1 MTSNKNHTILDAE
14 LKNSLDVLQNIPAR
28 DEKRALH
35 GRSQF
40 LAEARTL
47 KQSVTPAAERR
58 PNRWMKNIQT
68 RLPFR
73 KEGGS
78 MFTQIISALLILITL
93 AGGAG
98 AGTVYAAQ
106 TSMPADA
113 LYPVKTWS
121 ENTRLELAASPE
133 KDIDLLLEFANRRI
147 EEMLVLAE
155 EGTAVPEPLM
165 EPLMTRLQTH
175 LELAL
180 QLCNQL
186 QDPLQTRQQIRQT
199 IMTQKMLLENAP
211 QDAQLLQT
219 RNMLQQRIH
228 QIDQTPLLDPAQD
241 QDQLQQQ
248 DRDRLRTD
256 QPEDAGNP
264 EANGYQEEQNSG
276 GPNPNLDAPDQQSGG
291 QAPQRTKTPMPGQSG
306 QQQGP
311 GGPDSSKGTG
321 N

>member
-1 MTSNKNHTILDAE
+1 MTSNKDHTMLDAE
-14 LKNSLDVLQNIPAR
+14 LKNSLAVLQDIPAR

-58 PNRWMKNIQT
+58 PNRWMENIQT

-73 KEGGS
+73 KEGVP

-106 TSMPADA
+106 SSMPADA

-121 ENTRLELAASPE
+121 ENARLELAASPE

-155 EGTAVPEPLM
+155 EGTLVPEPLITVCKLIWSWLYNYVTSCKI
-165 EPLMTRLQTH
+165 PS
-175 LELAL
+175 
-180 QLCNQL
+180 
-186 QDPLQTRQQIRQT
+186 DPPANPPDIDDPA
-199 IMTQKMLLENAP
+199 NAAGKCP
-211 QDAQLLQT
+211 ADAQILQT

-248 DRDRLRTD
+248 DRDRLRNR
-256 QPEDAGNP
+256 PA
-264 EANGYQEEQNSG
+264 
-276 GPNPNLDAPDQQSGG
+276 
-291 QAPQRTKTPMPGQSG
+291 
-306 QQQGP
+306 
-311 GGPDSSKGTG
+311 
-321 N
+321 

>member
-1 MTSNKNHTILDAE
+1 MTSNKDHTKLDAE
-14 LKNSLDVLQNIPAR
+14 LKNSLAVLQDIPTR

-40 LAEARTL
+40 LTEARTL

-58 PNRWMKNIQT
+58 PNRWMENIQT

-73 KEGGS
+73 KEGVP

-106 TSMPADA
+106 SSMPADV

-121 ENTRLELAASPE
+121 ENARLGLATSPE

-155 EGTAVPEPLM
+155 EGAAVP

-175 LELAL
+175 LDLAL
-180 QLCNQL
+180 QLCDQL
-186 QDPLQTRQQIRQT
+186 QDSQQTRQQIRQT
-199 IMTQKMLLENAP
+199 MMTQQKLIDKAP
-211 QDAQLLQT
+211 QEAQLLQT
-219 RNMLQQRIH
+219 RDMLQQRIH

-276 GPNPNLDAPDQQSGG
+276 GPNPNLDAPGQQSGG

-311 GGPDSSKGTG
+311 GGPDSSKGPG

>member
-1 MTSNKNHTILDAE
+1 MTSNKDHTKLDAE
-14 LKNSLDVLQNIPAR
+14 LKNSLAVLQDIPTR

-40 LAEARTL
+40 LTEARTL

-58 PNRWMKNIQT
+58 PNRWMENIQT

-73 KEGGS
+73 KEGVP

-106 TSMPADA
+106 SSMPADV

-121 ENTRLELAASPE
+121 ENARLGLATSPE

-155 EGTAVPEPLM
+155 EGAAVP

-175 LELAL
+175 LDLAL
-180 QLCNQL
+180 QLCDQL
-186 QDPLQTRQQIRQT
+186 QDSQQTRQQIRQT
-199 IMTQKMLLENAP
+199 MMTQQKLIDKAP
-211 QDAQLLQT
+211 QEAQLLQT
-219 RNMLQQRIH
+219 RDMLQQRIH

-311 GGPDSSKGTG
+311 GGPDSSKGPG

>member
-58 PNRWMKNIQT
+58 PNRWMENIQT

-73 KEGGS
+73 KEGVP

-106 TSMPADA
+106 SSMPADV

-121 ENTRLELAASPE
+121 ENARLGLATSPE

-155 EGTAVPEPLM
+155 EGAAVP

-175 LELAL
+175 LDLAL
-180 QLCNQL
+180 QLCDQL
-186 QDPLQTRQQIRQT
+186 QNSQQTRQQIRQT
-199 IMTQKMLLENAP
+199 MMTQQNLIDKAP
-211 QDAQLLQT
+211 QEAQLLQT
-219 RNMLQQRIH
+219 RDMLQQRIH

-311 GGPDSSKGTG
+311 GGPDSSKGPG

>member
-1 MTSNKNHTILDAE
+1 MTSNKDHTKLDAE
-14 LKNSLDVLQNIPAR
+14 LKNSLAVLQDIPTR

-40 LAEARTL
+40 LTEARTL

-106 TSMPADA
+106 SSMPADV

-121 ENTRLELAASPE
+121 ENARLGLATSPE

-155 EGTAVPEPLM
+155 EGAAVP

-175 LELAL
+175 LDLAL
-180 QLCNQL
+180 QLCDQL
-186 QDPLQTRQQIRQT
+186 QNSQQTRQQIRQT
-199 IMTQKMLLENAP
+199 MMTQQKLIDKAP
-211 QDAQLLQT
+211 QEAQLLQT
-219 RNMLQQRIH
+219 RDMLQQRIH

>member
-1 MTSNKNHTILDAE
+1 MTSNKDHTKLDAE
-14 LKNSLDVLQNIPAR
+14 LKNSLAVLQDIPAR

-40 LAEARTL
+40 LTEARTL

-58 PNRWMKNIQT
+58 PNRWMENIQT

-73 KEGGS
+73 KEGVP

-106 TSMPADA
+106 SSMPADA

-121 ENTRLELAASPE
+121 ENARLGLAASPE

-155 EGTAVPEPLM
+155 EGTVVPEPLI
-165 EPLMTRLQTH
+165 TRLQTH

-180 QLCNQL
+180 QLCDQL
-186 QDPLQTRQQIRQT
+186 QDPLQTRLQIRQT
-199 IMTQKMLLENAP
+199 LMIQQMLLENAP
-211 QDAQLLQT
+211 QDAQILQT

-264 EANGYQEEQNSG
+264 EANGYQEEQTSG
-276 GPNPNLDAPDQQSGG
+276 GPNPNPDAPSQQSGG

>member
-1 MTSNKNHTILDAE
+1 
-14 LKNSLDVLQNIPAR
+14 
-28 DEKRALH
+28 
-35 GRSQF
+35 
-40 LAEARTL
+40 
-47 KQSVTPAAERR
+47 
-58 PNRWMKNIQT
+58 
-68 RLPFR
+68 
-73 KEGGS
+73 

-106 TSMPADA
+106 SSMPADA

-121 ENTRLELAASPE
+121 ENARLGLAASPE

-155 EGTAVPEPLM
+155 EGTVVPEPLI
-165 EPLMTRLQTH
+165 TRLQTH

-180 QLCNQL
+180 QLCDQL
-186 QDPLQTRQQIRQT
+186 QDPLQTRLQIRQT
-199 IMTQKMLLENAP
+199 LMIQQMLLENAP
-211 QDAQLLQT
+211 QDAQILQT

-264 EANGYQEEQNSG
+264 EANGYQEEQTSG
-276 GPNPNLDAPDQQSGG
+276 GPNPNPDAPSQQSGG

-311 GGPDSSKGTG
+311 GGPDSSKGPG